1 MPNVAFVRI
10 TRSYEFLQR
19 IIGAWALKCDKLIVY
34 EHEGEK
40 TEKIHVHILMYGMVD
55 TWDNFKKIAKKLLPD
70 GEEFKGNE
78 DWSIKKKYEY
88 RPQDTIKYMSKG
100 TLEPVYNKGYTQEEV
115 DAAKA
120 AWLPAAGLPTRDQ
133 EMYNRFCGGDDWDKQ
148 MNATAWDFE
157 ITKREARRFAFEECS
172 RIWTPRAG
180 QIARM
185 LIFTHYMNFGF
196 ALPDS
201 WDTRM

>member
-10 TRSYEFLQR
+10 TRSYQFVQR

-40 TEKIHVHILMYGMVD
+40 TEKIHVHILMFGMID

-88 RPQDTIKYMSKG
+88 RPNDTIKYMSKG
-100 TLEPVYNKGYTQEEV
+100 HLEPVYNKGYTDEEV
-115 DAAKA
+115 ALAKA
-120 AWLPAAGLPTRDQ
+120 AWVPAEDKRTKDQ
-133 EMYNRFCGGDDWDKQ
+133 EMYHEFCGGDDYDKQ
-148 MNATAWDFE
+148 QISAAWDFDV
-157 ITKREARRFAFEECS
+157 TKREARRYAFAKCNGVWS
-172 RIWTPRAG
+172 ARAG
-180 QIARM
+180 QISRM
-185 LIFTHYMNFGF
+185 LIFTHYMNWSFV
-196 ALPDS
+196 LPDS
-201 WDTRM
+201 WETRM